1 MKKLYLVY
9 FFSIFFFLTNVNAK
23 IDSYKKGDLIFNKLK
38 LNNKRYINL
47 PEGEWEVYYR
57 STEHAA
63 GMKFS
68 VVSLGKVENNKII
81 ELIDVGYANLAG
93 MYVMYVD
100 PIINEV
106 IFKDPHDGCYERPE
120 YFLLEFYRK
129 GSTHNC
135 FKVGHVDVNKELY
148 NPDDKFNRGYLAPL
162 KRYLKDN
169 PEANLPKIML
179 GSSHSYFSRTT
190 GGDWI
195 LITYVIDPNYLD
207 GPDIK
212 FFTEDTSEYHK
223 NNIERFPKHK
233 KTMDR
238 WISISAKRH
247 LELEKLA
254 NSKSTYNLNLEKYIL
269 RDNENKISTN
279 KKNNNL
285 VEELNI
291 LNSLFK
297 SGSLSK
303 EEFEKAKKKILG
315 D

>member
-9 FFSIFFFLTNVNAK
+9 FFSIFFFLTNANAK

-223 NNIERFPKHK
+223 NNIEKFPKHK

-303 EEFEKAKKKILG
+303 EEFEKAKKKLL